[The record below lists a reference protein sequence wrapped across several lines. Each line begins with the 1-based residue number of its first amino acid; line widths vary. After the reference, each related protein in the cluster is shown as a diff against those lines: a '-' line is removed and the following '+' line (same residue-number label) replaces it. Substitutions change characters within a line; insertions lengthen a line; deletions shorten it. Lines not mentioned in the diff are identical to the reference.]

1 MEEFE
6 LLPVD
11 PIRKLEKRLERIE
24 QGVPG
29 YSAVLKD
36 LSEMLKENQRVVDDL
51 IKINSEL
58 IANISSLS
66 TSISNLVK
74 KFDEFLNSIEIAGV
88 EEQPP
93 ELQQMMEEN
102 KKLEQ
107 FNKELLRRLE
117 RLERYIKLAAISPQ
131 GLSALQEMVRRKE

>member
-36 LSEMLKENQRVVDDL
+36 LSEMLKENQRVVDNL
-51 IKINSEL
+51 IKVNSEL

-93 ELQQMMEEN
+93 ELQQIMEEN

-107 FNKELLRRLE
+107 FNKELLKRLE
-117 RLERYIKLAAISPQ
+117 RLERYIKLATISPQ
-131 GLSALQEMVRRKE
+131 GLSALQGMVKREE

>member
-36 LSEMLKENQRVVDDL
+36 LSEMLKENQRVVDNL
-51 IKINSEL
+51 IKVNSEL

-93 ELQQMMEEN
+93 ELQQIMEEN

-107 FNKELLRRLE
+107 FNKELLKRLE
-117 RLERYIKLAAISPQ
+117 RLERYIKLATISPQ
-131 GLSALQEMVRRKE
+131 GLSALQGMVKRKE

>member
-1 MEEFE
+1 VEEFE